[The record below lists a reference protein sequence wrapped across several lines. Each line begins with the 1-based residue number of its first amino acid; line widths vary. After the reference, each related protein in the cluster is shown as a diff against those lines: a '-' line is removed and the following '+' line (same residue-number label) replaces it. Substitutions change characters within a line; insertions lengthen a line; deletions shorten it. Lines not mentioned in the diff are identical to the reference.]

1 MSKISQSVCP
11 SLIDRLELNA
21 EGNNEVIVVKALK
34 YKDPKE
40 IHQFKDMEE
49 FNKYYQVNK
58 EGVDKLT
65 TTAINKTFHVE
76 GYKLAR
82 YKGKLVGKP
91 APKVRP
97 PSPPSF
103 PPPEPIVETKDDEID
118 EMILKRLEV
127 IEAKLKAVS
136 DEIPKMKKSIKQL
149 IDIVNQD

>member
-49 FNKYYQVNK
+49 FNKYYQMNK
-58 EGVDKLT
+58 EGVDQLT

-76 GYKLAR
+76 GFKLAR

-91 APKVRP
+91 EKVA
-97 PSPPSF
+97 
-103 PPPEPIVETKDDEID
+103 PPPPTPATPMENPLDDAIEDVIKRVET
-118 EMILKRLEV
+118 L
-127 IEAKLKAVS
+127 EAKLQSVL
-136 DEIPKMKKSIKQL
+136 EEMPRMKKNIKQL
-149 IDIVNQD
+149 IDVVSQ

>member
-58 EGVDKLT
+58 EEVDKLT

-82 YKGKLVGKP
+82 YKGMLVGKP
-91 APKVRP
+91 AQKVRP
-97 PSPPSF
+97 PSPPPLS
-103 PPPEPIVETKDDEID
+103 
-118 EMILKRLEV
+118 
-127 IEAKLKAVS
+127 
-136 DEIPKMKKSIKQL
+136 
-149 IDIVNQD
+149 